1 MGLGLGVGVGVGLGL
16 GLGLGLELPSGAAGR
31 KAEAVR
37 PEEVSEGPR
46 LAGAPG

>member
-1 MGLGLGVGVGVGLGL
+1 MGLGLGLGVGLRL

>member
-1 MGLGLGVGVGVGLGL
+1 MGLGLGLGVGLGL

>member
-1 MGLGLGVGVGVGLGL
+1 MGLGFGLGVGVGLGL